1 MFGPCNFFFFDSSVK
16 KQAAVLFFSSFT
28 LSLCRPALTCSTS
41 HQSASA
47 SIADERH
54 PEGTVEVGATELRR
68 RQGGDVGGGGH
79 RMRNGE
85 WRRTTEDSRY
95 KIFLLEDD
103 TRAVNIRSDGD
114 NFFTDVDSVTDGELR
129 PL

>member
-68 RQGGDVGGGGH
+68 RQGGDVGGGPSDEER
-79 RMRNGE
+79 RMEADHGGFE
-85 WRRTTEDSRY
+85 IQDIFVGRRHTSRKY
-95 KIFLLEDD
+95 
-103 TRAVNIRSDGD
+103 
-114 NFFTDVDSVTDGELR
+114 
-129 PL
+129 